1 MEKESWIHDE
11 DSDRPNEIDDYER
24 PLTED
29 EEEMENIFY
38 GTLDDL
44 EQAVKDPTKPVA
56 EIPMDSALKAL
67 QMLRAYHTLFELDLD
82 DYNHDYSE
90 DY

>member
-1 MEKESWIHDE
+1 METWIHDE
-11 DSDRPNEIDDYER
+11 DSDRPNAIDDYER
-24 PLTED
+24 PLTDE

-38 GTLDDL
+38 SALDDL
-44 EQAVKDPTKPVA
+44 EQSVKDPTKPVA

-67 QMLRAYHTLFELDLD
+67 QMLKAYHTLFSLELDD
-82 DYNHDYSE
+82 FNHDYSE

>member
-1 MEKESWIHDE
+1 MKNWIHDE
-11 DSDRPNEIDDYER
+11 DSDRPNAIDDYER
-24 PLTED
+24 PLTDE

-38 GTLDDL
+38 SALDDL
-44 EQAVKDPTKPVA
+44 DQAVKDPTKPVA

-67 QMLRAYHTLFELDLD
+67 QMLKAYHTLFSLELD

>member
-1 MEKESWIHDE
+1 MGNWIHDE

-24 PLTED
+24 PLTDD
-29 EEEMENIFY
+29 EEEMLNIIY
-38 GTLDDL
+38 STMDDL
-44 EQAVKDPTKPVA
+44 DKAAKEFKDKV
-56 EIPMDSALKAL
+56 EISRDTVLKAL
-67 QMLRAYHTLFELDLD
+67 QLLKAYHTLFELDLD